1 MTDSVQYQADV
12 HKIANEVD
20 RLITKNTTARTLFTN
35 HIDRFCKMVEDY
47 GQVLQ
52 PYADKLKKAEK
63 RIEKFTPEQLE
74 KYKLPDGKIV
84 VRLADVCP
92 PPKGWIRIDWTDN
105 RFVNISIGV
114 IYRPAE
120 PINPLLWFGIFG
132 DANLQRKPEENES
145 LMCYYV
151 LLAIIHD
158 VELKQP
164 TDRPLF
170 FDKYEGKW
178 FQRNKFCEDVW
189 AYYHYPNQDPSLL
202 YHSATPQEK
211 LLQLNRAFE
220 RVQADLTSGGR
231 AGDTTQVTPEIHEN
245 KSVKKKQEG
254 ILEPKPPE
262 FLQKILWLWKYG
274 GKYWK
279 LILVSILLLFISIIF
294 AFFKFYLFNKIS
306 NSLKEIPNTPA
317 NYKKTSPSSQTE
329 IIDPNI
335 IRL

>member
-1 MTDSVQYQADV
+1 
-12 HKIANEVD
+12 
-20 RLITKNTTARTLFTN
+20 
-35 HIDRFCKMVEDY
+35 MVEDY

-132 DANLQRKPEENES
+132 NASLQRKPEENES

-170 FDKYEGKW
+170 SDKYEGKW

-220 RVQADLTSGGR
+220 RVQADLAGGGKTGK
-231 AGDTTQVTPEIHEN
+231 AGDKKPSRKKVVAIIVSVVIFLAALTTLILNLDKITEKYFSQKVLSSQKTDPNLSEIKPEN
-245 KSVKKKQEG
+245 KNV
-254 ILEPKPPE
+254 
-262 FLQKILWLWKYG
+262 
-274 GKYWK
+274 
-279 LILVSILLLFISIIF
+279 
-294 AFFKFYLFNKIS
+294 
-306 NSLKEIPNTPA
+306 KEIQEANAPA
-317 NYKKTSPSSQTE
+317 NYDKTLLHNPPK
-329 IIDPNI
+329 IIDPN
-335 IRL
+335 RNSP